1 MGTFVAYTFVTGI
14 ILLTLYAVY
23 KLLLERE
30 TFHRFNRIFVLSS
43 YVVSWAAGIIYV
55 TAQRPQEISLPAM
68 NIIYN
73 SSYVVTTPTT
83 IDHTAYVSH
92 VLTEWAIMA
101 AIVLYAAGLLFF
113 IAREGFIWYHMCRI
127 IRSGIHSYTTSGRQ
141 LVIHNDS
148 KIAPFSWY
156 RYIVMSQDDYKTAGD
171 IIIAHEE
178 KHLQCRHW
186 IDLLAAEAASV
197 LLWYN
202 PAGWLMRNELQS
214 IHEYE
219 ADEAVLNSGIDA
231 HTYQLLLIKK
241 AVGARFPSIANSL
254 NHSNLKKRITMM
266 LRKKSN
272 RKSQWRALAAL
283 PALGLA
289 ALLLSTPVVADGLQS
304 ISTAEITKKNAND
317 DRQQHNNVMNI
328 TLSAD
333 SAGDTQNSSKNAYVS
348 YIYTSQTDSISLQR
362 NIAFDASDTA
372 KVQIF
377 VNGKP
382 VSEEEFK
389 KISPDDIKNVN
400 VNKFDNGR
408 GVISVILKGCDTVI
422 DDVVVVGFKDN
433 EIPDTKGKVISIRH
447 TSAADS
453 VSAPVL
459 EVKSGDMKNIT
470 ISNITTPLAAADP
483 VYVVDGKKV
492 ENISDIKVEDIESV
506 TVFKDSTEIVKQY
519 DALGKGLIFISLKK
533 K

>member
-1 MGTFVAYTFVTGI
+1 MGTFVAYTFVAGI

-113 IAREGFIWYHMCRI
+113 IAREGFIWYRMCRI
-127 IRSGIHSYTTSGRQ
+127 IRSGVHSYTASGRQ
-141 LVIHNDS
+141 LVIHNDNDV
-148 KIAPFSWY
+148 APFSWY
-156 RYIVMSQDDYKTAGD
+156 RYIVMSQHDYETAGD

-241 AVGARFPSIANSL
+241 AVGTRFPSIANSL

-272 RKSQWRALAAL
+272 QKSQWRALAAL

-289 ALLLSTPVVADGLQS
+289 ALLLSTPVIADGLQS
-304 ISTAEITKKNAND
+304 VSTAEITKKNAND
-317 DRQQHNNVMNI
+317 DRQQRNNMMNI
-328 TLSAD
+328 TISSD
-333 SAGDTQNSSKNAYVS
+333 STDDTQDSPKNAYVG
-348 YIYTSQTDSISLQR
+348 YIYTSQTDSITLQR
-362 NIAFDASDTA
+362 NIAFDANDTA
-372 KVQIF
+372 NVQIF

-382 VSEEEFK
+382 VSQEEFK

-400 VNKFDNGR
+400 VNKFDNGH

-422 DDVVVVGFKDN
+422 DDIVVVGYKNDKL
-433 EIPDTKGKVISIRH
+433 PDTKGKVISIRH

-470 ISNITTPLAAADP
+470 ISNSTTPFAAADP

-492 ENISDIKVEDIESV
+492 EDINDIKVEDIESV
-506 TVFKDSTEIVKQY
+506 TVFKDSTDIVKQY
-519 DALGKGLIFISLKK
+519 DALGRGLIFISLKK

>member
-1 MGTFVAYTFVTGI
+1 MGTFVAYTFAAGI
-14 ILLTLYAVY
+14 ILLALYAVY

-30 TFHRFNRIFVLSS
+30 TFHRFNRIFVMSS
-43 YVVSWAAGIIYV
+43 YIISLTAGIFYLK
-55 TAQRPQEISLPAM
+55 TLHPQEISLPAM

-73 SSYVVTTPTT
+73 NSYVITPTAV
-83 IDHTAYVSH
+83 DHTAHASH
-92 VLTEWAIMA
+92 ASAEWAIMA
-101 AIVLYAAGLLFF
+101 AIVLYGVGLLFF
-113 IAREGFIWYHMCRI
+113 ILRAIYTGYRIRCI
-127 IRSGIHSYTTSGRQ
+127 IRKGVHSCTANGWR

-156 RYIVMSQDDYKTAGD
+156 RYIVMSQHDYETAGD

-178 KHLQCRHW
+178 KHLQCHHW
-186 IDLLAAEAASV
+186 IDLLTAEAASI

-241 AVGARFPSIANSL
+241 AVGTRFPSIANSL

-272 RKSQWRALAAL
+272 QKSQWRALAAL

-289 ALLLSTPVVADGLQS
+289 ALLLSTPVIADGLQS
-304 ISTAEITKKNAND
+304 VSTAEITKKNAND
-317 DRQQHNNVMNI
+317 DRQQRNNMMNI
-328 TLSAD
+328 TISSD
-333 SAGDTQNSSKNAYVS
+333 STDDTQDSPKNAYVS

-382 VSEEEFK
+382 VSQEEFK

-400 VNKFDNGR
+400 VNKFDNGH

-422 DDVVVVGFKDN
+422 DDIVVVGYKND
-433 EIPDTKGKVISIRH
+433 ELPDTKGKIISIRH
-447 TSAADS
+447 TSVADS

-459 EVKSGDMKNIT
+459 EVKSGDMKNFT
-470 ISNITTPLAAADP
+470 ISNITTSLAAADP

>member
-1 MGTFVAYTFVTGI
+1 MGTFVAYTFAAGI
-14 ILLTLYAVY
+14 ILLALYAVY

-30 TFHRFNRIFVLSS
+30 TFHRFNRIFVMSS
-43 YVVSWAAGIIYV
+43 YIISLIAGIFYLK
-55 TAQRPQEISLPAM
+55 TLHPQEISLPAM

-73 SSYVVTTPTT
+73 SSYVVTTPTAV
-83 IDHTAYVSH
+83 DHTAYVSH

-101 AIVLYAAGLLFF
+101 AIVLYGAGLLFF
-113 IAREGFIWYHMCRI
+113 ILRAIYTGYRIRCI
-127 IRSGIHSYTTSGRQ
+127 IRKGVHSCTANGWR

-156 RYIVMSQDDYKTAGD
+156 RYIVMSQHDYETAGD

-186 IDLLAAEAASV
+186 IDLLTAEAASI

-304 ISTAEITKKNAND
+304 VSTAEITKKNAND

-333 SAGDTQNSSKNAYVS
+333 STDDTQDSPKNAYVG
-348 YIYTSQTDSISLQR
+348 YIYTSQTDSITLQR
-362 NIAFDASDTA
+362 NIAFDANDTA
-372 KVQIF
+372 NVQIF

-382 VSEEEFK
+382 VSQEEFK

-422 DDVVVVGFKDN
+422 DDIVVVGYKND
-433 EIPDTKGKVISIRH
+433 ELPDTKGKIISIRH
-447 TSAADS
+447 TSVADS

>member
-1 MGTFVAYTFVTGI
+1 MGTFVAYTFAAGI
-14 ILLTLYAVY
+14 ILLALYAVY

-30 TFHRFNRIFVLSS
+30 TFHRFNRIFVMSS
-43 YVVSWAAGIIYV
+43 YIISLTAGIFYLK
-55 TAQRPQEISLPAM
+55 TLHPQEISLPAM

-73 SSYVVTTPTT
+73 NSYVITPTAV
-83 IDHTAYVSH
+83 DHTAHASH
-92 VLTEWAIMA
+92 ASAEWAIMA
-101 AIVLYAAGLLFF
+101 AIVLYGAGLLFF
-113 IAREGFIWYHMCRI
+113 ILRAIYTGYRIRCI
-127 IRSGIHSYTTSGRQ
+127 IRKGVHSCTANSWR

-178 KHLQCRHW
+178 KHLQCHHW
-186 IDLLAAEAASV
+186 IDLLTAEAASI

-289 ALLLSTPVVADGLQS
+289 ALLLSTPVIADGLQS
-304 ISTAEITKKNAND
+304 VSTAEITKKNAND
-317 DRQQHNNVMNI
+317 DRQQRNNMMNI
-328 TLSAD
+328 TISSD
-333 SAGDTQNSSKNAYVS
+333 STDDTQDSPKNAYVS
-348 YIYTSQTDSISLQR
+348 YIYTSQTDSITLQR
-362 NIAFDASDTA
+362 DIAFDANDTA
-372 KVQIF
+372 NVQIF

-382 VSEEEFK
+382 VSQEEFK

-400 VNKFDNGR
+400 VNKFDNGH

-422 DDVVVVGFKDN
+422 DDIVVVGYKND
-433 EIPDTKGKVISIRH
+433 ELPDTKGKIISIRH
-447 TSAADS
+447 TSVADS

-492 ENISDIKVEDIESV
+492 EDINDIKVENIESV
-506 TVFKDSTEIVKQY
+506 TVFKDSTDILKQY
-519 DALGKGLIFISLKK
+519 DALGRGLIFISLKK

>member
-1 MGTFVAYTFVTGI
+1 MGTFVAYTFAAGI
-14 ILLTLYAVY
+14 ILLALYAVY

-30 TFHRFNRIFVLSS
+30 TFHRFNRTFVMSS
-43 YVVSWAAGIIYV
+43 YIISLTAGIFYLK
-55 TAQRPQEISLPAM
+55 TLHPQEISLPAM

-73 SSYVVTTPTT
+73 NSYVITPTAV
-83 IDHTAYVSH
+83 DHTAHASH
-92 VLTEWAIMA
+92 ASAEWAIMA

-113 IAREGFIWYHMCRI
+113 ILRAIYTGYRIRCI
-127 IRSGIHSYTTSGRQ
+127 IRKGVHSCTANGWR

-156 RYIVMSQDDYKTAGD
+156 RYIVMSQHDYETAGD

-304 ISTAEITKKNAND
+304 VSTAEITKKNAND

-328 TLSAD
+328 T
-333 SAGDTQNSSKNAYVS
+333 
-348 YIYTSQTDSISLQR
+348 
-362 NIAFDASDTA
+362 
-372 KVQIF
+372 
-377 VNGKP
+377 
-382 VSEEEFK
+382 
-389 KISPDDIKNVN
+389 
-400 VNKFDNGR
+400 
-408 GVISVILKGCDTVI
+408 
-422 DDVVVVGFKDN
+422 
-433 EIPDTKGKVISIRH
+433 
-447 TSAADS
+447 
-453 VSAPVL
+453 
-459 EVKSGDMKNIT
+459 
-470 ISNITTPLAAADP
+470 
-483 VYVVDGKKV
+483 
-492 ENISDIKVEDIESV
+492 
-506 TVFKDSTEIVKQY
+506 
-519 DALGKGLIFISLKK
+519 
-533 K
+533 

>member
-1 MGTFVAYTFVTGI
+1 MGTFVAYTFAAGI
-14 ILLTLYAVY
+14 ILLALYAVY

-30 TFHRFNRIFVLSS
+30 TFHRFNRIFVMSS
-43 YVVSWAAGIIYV
+43 YIISLTAGIFYLK
-55 TAQRPQEISLPAM
+55 TLHPQEISLPAM

-73 SSYVVTTPTT
+73 NSYVITPTAV
-83 IDHTAYVSH
+83 DHTAHASH
-92 VLTEWAIMA
+92 ASAEWAIMA
-101 AIVLYAAGLLFF
+101 AIVLYGAGLLFF
-113 IAREGFIWYHMCRI
+113 ILRAIYTGYRIRCI
-127 IRSGIHSYTTSGRQ
+127 IRKGVHSCTANSWR

-178 KHLQCRHW
+178 KHLQCHHW
-186 IDLLAAEAASV
+186 IDLLTAEAASI

-289 ALLLSTPVVADGLQS
+289 ALLLSTPVIADGLQS
-304 ISTAEITKKNAND
+304 VSTAEITKKNAND
-317 DRQQHNNVMNI
+317 DRQQRNNMMNI
-328 TLSAD
+328 TISSD
-333 SAGDTQNSSKNAYVS
+333 STDDTQDSPKNAYVS
-348 YIYTSQTDSISLQR
+348 YIYTSQTDSITLQR
-362 NIAFDASDTA
+362 DIAFDANDTA
-372 KVQIF
+372 NVQIF

-382 VSEEEFK
+382 VSQEEFK

-400 VNKFDNGR
+400 VNKFDNGH

-422 DDVVVVGFKDN
+422 DDIVVVGYKDN

-459 EVKSGDMKNIT
+459 EVKSGDMKNFS
-470 ISNITTPLAAADP
+470 ISNSTTSLAAADP

>member
-1 MGTFVAYTFVTGI
+1 MGTFVAYTFAAGI
-14 ILLTLYAVY
+14 ILLALYAVY

-30 TFHRFNRIFVLSS
+30 TFHRFNRIFVMSS
-43 YVVSWAAGIIYV
+43 YIISLTAGIFYLK
-55 TAQRPQEISLPAM
+55 TLHPQEISLPAM

-73 SSYVVTTPTT
+73 NSYVITPTAV
-83 IDHTAYVSH
+83 DHTAHASH
-92 VLTEWAIMA
+92 ASAEWAIMA
-101 AIVLYAAGLLFF
+101 AIVLYGVGLLFF
-113 IAREGFIWYHMCRI
+113 ILRAIYTGYRIRCI
-127 IRSGIHSYTTSGRQ
+127 IRKGVHSCTANGWR

-178 KHLQCRHW
+178 KHLQCHHW
-186 IDLLAAEAASV
+186 IDLLTAEAASI

-272 RKSQWRALAAL
+272 RKSQWRAIAAL

-362 NIAFDASDTA
+362 DIAFDASDTA

-382 VSEEEFK
+382 VSEEDQKPCTSWIGPFRSGVNGTWGEFIAK
-389 KISPDDIKNVN
+389 EASKSYFKSLL
-400 VNKFDNGR
+400 
-408 GVISVILKGCDTVI
+408 VI
-422 DDVVVVGFKDN
+422 
-433 EIPDTKGKVISIRH
+433 
-447 TSAADS
+447 
-453 VSAPVL
+453 
-459 EVKSGDMKNIT
+459 
-470 ISNITTPLAAADP
+470 
-483 VYVVDGKKV
+483 
-492 ENISDIKVEDIESV
+492 
-506 TVFKDSTEIVKQY
+506 
-519 DALGKGLIFISLKK
+519 
-533 K
+533 

>member
-141 LVIHNDS
+141 LVIHNDNDV
-148 KIAPFSWY
+148 APFSWY
-156 RYIVMSQDDYKTAGD
+156 RYIVMSQHDYETAGD

-241 AVGARFPSIANSL
+241 AVGTRFPSIANSL

-272 RKSQWRALAAL
+272 QKTQWRALAAL

-289 ALLLSTPVVADGLQS
+289 ALLLSTPVIADGLQNV
-304 ISTAEITKKNAND
+304 STAEITKKNVND
-317 DRQQHNNVMNI
+317 DSQQHNNVI
-328 TLSAD
+328 TISSESTD
-333 SAGDTQNSSKNAYVS
+333 DTKGSSKDAYVS
-348 YIYTSQTDSISLQR
+348 YVYTSQNDSISLQR
-362 NIAFDASDTA
+362 NIKFDANDTA
-372 KVQIF
+372 NVQIF

-382 VSEEEFK
+382 ISREKLNE
-389 KISPDDIKNVN
+389 ISPDDIKNIN
-400 VNKFDNGR
+400 VNKFDNGNK
-408 GVISVILKGCDTVI
+408 VISIVLKDSDTAI
-422 DDVVVVGFKDN
+422 DDIVVVGYKDN
-433 EIPDTKGKVISIRH
+433 KLPDTKGKVISIRSANATDS
-447 TSAADS
+447 TS
-453 VSAPVL
+453 VRVL
-459 EVKSGDMKNIT
+459 EVKSGDTKT
-470 ISNITTPLAAADP
+470 ISISNGTTPLATAEP

-492 ENISDIKVEDIESV
+492 KDINDIKVEDIESV
-506 TVFKDSTEIVKQY
+506 TVFKDSSEIVKQY
-519 DALGKGLIFISLKK
+519 DALGKGLIFISLRKK
-533 K
+533 